1 MDVRESADEQAFRG
15 QVRAFLLANVP
26 AAIRSKVMEERHL
39 TRDEIVESQR
49 ILNAAGYAVPHW
61 PIEWGGKDWPASY
74 RAILTEE
81 IERNAVPNPLP
92 FNVALVGPV
101 IAAFGRDEQK
111 RRFLPAIANLDLWFC
126 QGFSE
131 PGAGSDLAALST
143 KAVREGGDYR
153 VSGQKLWTTF
163 AHRADWM
170 FALVR
175 TDLEAGKK
183 QAGISFLLIDMH
195 SPGVIVRPI
204 ITIDGLHEVN
214 EVFLD
219 DVRVPASNLIGEEN
233 RGWDYAK
240 YLLGHERI
248 SIAHIGLSQRRLA
261 RVRRAALAA
270 RDGDG
275 VLWDDPGFRR
285 KVIGAE
291 VALKALSI
299 TQARVIAEAGIGGSH
314 KADPKTSI
322 LKIKGSELQQR
333 GTELMLDVAGPA
345 ASGAGGVKVE
355 GSDASNDPDAPE
367 DALAALGPSY
377 FGYRKVSIF
386 GGSNE
391 IQRSI
396 LAKAVLGL

>member
-1 MDVRESADEQAFRG
+1 MDLRETADERAFRAE
-15 QVRAFLLANVP
+15 VRAFLLANVP
-26 AAIRSKVMEERHL
+26 AAVRQRVMEERHL
-39 TRDEIVESQR
+39 TREEIVANQR
-49 ILNAAGYAVPHW
+49 LLNAAGYAVPHW
-61 PIEWGGKDWPASY
+61 PIEWGGRDWPTSY

-81 IERNAVPNPLP
+81 IERNAVPSPLP

-101 IAAFGRDEQK
+101 IEAFGSEAQK
-111 RRFLPAIANLDLWFC
+111 SRFLPAIANLDLWFC

-143 KAVREGGDYR
+143 RAMREGDHYR
-153 VSGQKLWTTF
+153 VTGQKLWTTF

-175 TDLEAGKK
+175 TDPGASRK
-183 QAGISFLLIDMH
+183 QAGISFLLIDMS
-195 SPGVIVRPI
+195 SPGVTVRPI
-204 ITIDGLHEVN
+204 VTIDGLHEVN

-219 DVRVPASNLIGEEN
+219 DVMVPAENLVGEEN

-248 SIAHIGLSQRRLA
+248 SIAHIGLTQRRLA
-261 RVRRAALAA
+261 RVRRAAREAA
-270 RDGDG
+270 DGDG
-275 VLWDDPGFRR
+275 VLWDDAGFRR
-285 KVIGAE
+285 KVIAAE

-299 TQARVIAEAGIGGSH
+299 TQQRVIAEQASGNHGP
-314 KADPKTSI
+314 DPKTSI
-322 LKIKGSELQQR
+322 LKIVGSELQQR

-345 ASGAGGVKVE
+345 AIGAGGVAVE
-355 GSDASNDPDAPE
+355 GPDGCTDLDAAD

-377 FGYRKVSIF
+377 LGYRKVSIF

-391 IQRSI
+391 IQRTI
-396 LAKAVLGL
+396 LAKSVLAL